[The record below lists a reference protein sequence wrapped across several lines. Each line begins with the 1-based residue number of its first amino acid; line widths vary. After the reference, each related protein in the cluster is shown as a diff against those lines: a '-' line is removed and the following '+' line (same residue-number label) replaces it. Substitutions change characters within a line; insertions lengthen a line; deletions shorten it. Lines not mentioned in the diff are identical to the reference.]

1 MKIVL
6 FLSKK
11 KKKKEAIAKKF
22 TYTFIRICRIQ
33 ITEDTALW
41 KSEKKPPSY
50 NSYCILF
57 ILLPFQISYLF
68 IIFIYLLFKGC

>member
-11 KKKKEAIAKKF
+11 KINKEAIAKKF

-41 KSEKKPPSY
+41 KSEKSHLHITHIAY
-50 NSYCILF
+50 YLF
-57 ILLPFQISYLF
+57 YYHFKCYLF